1 MNAAGDRP
9 HQEKSALRI
18 YRLQRWFFAV
28 CIVGGTVATLVSV
41 LANPGYYHPHTDV
54 TSFIAAFAT
63 ANTFLS
69 QTHVISMIFVSYLLP
84 LGLLAMA
91 WLALPRAPWWASSAA
106 LLLLLGVFPVA
117 IFAGQ
122 DSLSYDIARRGS
134 NPLLL
139 TLAQQFDRDGV
150 MSYYNVVFNIGSIV
164 GPTLLGIALWRARAI
179 PIWAALLITISRPL
193 VFLYPL
199 LPVQWQ
205 LGFLVQIP
213 SCLLL
218 FIGSIPAAIAVLRM
232 PPSSG
237 LKIVDDQEPASSL
250 KA

>member
-1 MNAAGDRP
+1 MDSVASQSQQKDRVP
-9 HQEKSALRI
+9 VI
-18 YRLQRWFFAV
+18 NRLHHWFIAV
-28 CIVGGTVATLVSV
+28 CIVGGTAATLVSV
-41 LANPGYYHPHTDV
+41 IANPGYYHPHTDV

-63 ANTFLS
+63 APTFLS

-106 LLLLLGVFPVA
+106 LLIILGLWPVA
-117 IFAGQ
+117 AFAGQ
-122 DSLSYDIARRGS
+122 DSLGYDIARMGS

-139 TLAQQFDRDGV
+139 TLARQFDRDGV
-150 MSYYNVVFNIGSIV
+150 MSYYNVMFAIGSIF

-179 PIWAALLITISRPL
+179 PLWAALLITISRPL
-193 VFLYPL
+193 AFLYPL

-205 LGFLVQIP
+205 VGFLVQIP

-218 FIGSIPAAIAVLRM
+218 FIGNIPAAMAILKGRDGQD
-232 PPSSG
+232 SG
-237 LKIVDDQEPASSL
+237 ESRKGL
-250 KA
+250 

>member
-1 MNAAGDRP
+1 MNAVEDRA

-18 YRLQRWFFAV
+18 YRLLRWFFAV
-28 CIVGGTVATLVSV
+28 CIVGGTAATLVSV
-41 LANPGYYHPHTDV
+41 AANPGYYRPHTDV
-54 TSFIAAFAT
+54 ASFIAAYAT

-106 LLLLLGVFPVA
+106 LLILLGLLPVA
-117 IFAGQ
+117 AFAGQ
-122 DSLSYDIARRGS
+122 DSLSYDIARMGS

-139 TLAQQFDRDGV
+139 TLARQFDKDGV
-150 MSYYNVVFNIGSIV
+150 MSYYNVMFDIGSIL

-179 PIWAALLITISRPL
+179 PLWAAVLITISRPL
-193 VFLYPL
+193 AFLYPL

-205 LGFLVQIP
+205 VGFLVQIP

-218 FIGSIPAAIAVLRM
+218 FIGSIPAALAVLRI
-232 PPSSG
+232 PPSSC
-237 LKIVDDQEPASSL
+237 LKTVDDQEPVSSPN
-250 KA
+250 A

>member
-1 MNAAGDRP
+1 MDSVASQSQQKDRVP
-9 HQEKSALRI
+9 VI
-18 YRLQRWFFAV
+18 YRLHRWFIAV
-28 CIVGGTVATLVSV
+28 CIVGGTAATLVSV
-41 LANPGYYHPHTDV
+41 IANPGYYHPHTDV

-106 LLLLLGVFPVA
+106 LLILLGLLPVA
-117 IFAGQ
+117 AFAGQ
-122 DSLSYDIARRGS
+122 DSLSYDIARMGS

-139 TLAQQFDRDGV
+139 TLARQFDRDGV
-150 MSYYNVVFNIGSIV
+150 MSYYNVMFDIGSIF

-179 PIWAALLITISRPL
+179 PLWAALLITISRPL

-218 FIGSIPAAIAVLRM
+218 FIGSIPAAIAVLRT

-237 LKIVDDQEPASSL
+237 LKIVDDQEPASSPN
-250 KA
+250 A

>member
-1 MNAAGDRP
+1 MDSVASQSTQKDRVP
-9 HQEKSALRI
+9 VI
-18 YRLQRWFFAV
+18 YRLHRWFFAI
-28 CIVGGTVATLVSV
+28 CIVGGTAATLVSV
-41 LANPGYYHPHTDV
+41 IANPGYYRPHTDV

-69 QTHVISMIFVSYLLP
+69 QTHLISMIVVSYLLP

-106 LLLLLGVFPVA
+106 LLLLLGLLPVA
-117 IFAGQ
+117 AFAGQ
-122 DSLSYDIARRGS
+122 DALSYDIARMGS
-134 NPLLL
+134 HPLLL
-139 TLAQQFDRDGV
+139 TLARQFDTDEV
-150 MSYYNVVFNIGSIV
+150 MSYYNLMFDIGSIF
-164 GPTLLGIALWRARAI
+164 GPTLLGLALWRARAI

-193 VFLYPL
+193 AFFYPFLPL
-199 LPVQWQ
+199 RWQ

-237 LKIVDDQEPASSL
+237 LKTVDGQEPASSL
-250 KA
+250 NA